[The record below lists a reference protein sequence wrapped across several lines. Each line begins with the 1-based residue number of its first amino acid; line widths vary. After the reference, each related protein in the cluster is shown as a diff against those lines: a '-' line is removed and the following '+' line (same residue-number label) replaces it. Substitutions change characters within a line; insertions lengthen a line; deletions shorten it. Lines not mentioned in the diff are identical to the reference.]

1 MYIANTLKREVYRN
15 LHFRNETVYSVRKE
29 GLVEGHALMIIMDGT
44 TKHPIKFAVGPKGNQ
59 RVRDEERKNVHAV
72 IRGHIN
78 NAVWYTSDMDVDA
91 FEMGHAKDAC
101 EYFKKQY
108 MIERDGYKWIEVVY
122 NPYKYRTFMTRDTDP
137 FKGPEDV
144 YEPIF
149 TARTVI
155 IGETCWAQV
164 QTNQEVN

>member
-1 MYIANTLKREVYRN
+1 MDIANTLKREVYRN
-15 LHFRNETVYSVRKE
+15 LHFRDETVYSVRKE

-72 IRGHIN
+72 IRGHIV
-78 NAVWYTSDMDVDA
+78 NAVWHTSDLWVDP
-91 FEMGHAKDAC
+91 FEMGHAEDAC
-101 EYFKKQY
+101 KHFKDQY
-108 MIERDGYKWIEVVY
+108 MTERDGYKWIEVVY
-122 NPYKYRTFMTRDTDP
+122 NPYKYRTFMTRDTNP
-137 FKGPEDV
+137 LRATEDV
-144 YEPIF
+144 YEPIL

-164 QTNQEVN
+164 LKDPVMN